1 MHNGRTTLLTAPA
14 PELENLSF
22 ALPEPESVGEWIGRL
37 PMANVPESAGQ
48 IRQAT
53 FEITRLD
60 TDWTTRMALLE
71 GIRPTVLYLTA
82 RLDKTANGAGASADA
97 ITRLAQRL
105 QTNLCS
111 GYKAVVIA
119 AQASAATD
127 PEARRMMSLA
137 IHRALSDLSRTLLR
151 TLQYYVAP
159 ADKLWLTLHQLYL
172 LAENLEIQEDVHTDT
187 GNAGSPRLSISAV
200 YLRSI
205 LLALARPYQLRHREL
220 SDVFSALAAWAG
232 LAKLTGRLDGALHA
246 VDLGS
251 DKGPAPRESLKPNDA
266 CRGIEL
272 SALMTELES
281 HLNRTDASAS
291 PEIIELGLISHLTGA
306 WGEMTSRAFNRA
318 DASTPIQLCVGLK
331 SAHYYLS
338 DNAEFSDTIRRGASA
353 AASDSGSGQSTP
365 FGDNVHFLP
374 NAGEIKDVWEDAF
387 DVGGKIPTN
396 PKFEEPE
403 LTLYSNEP
411 SASQKAMEDPYPC
424 FDSTAADMSPSGYRL
439 RWSQP
444 FPPNLQTGEL
454 IALRDQ
460 ADPRWCLAVAR
471 WIRQDEQGPFMGV
484 ELLAPQAR
492 PVAIRVVQS
501 KGSTAEFQ
509 RAFLLPE
516 LRPLGRP
523 ATLITP
529 ATPFKDGQ
537 KVMLRDNGSQNTAQ
551 LGECLLKTGSFNQFS
566 FRVLDGYLEKPGG
579 KSNMGNQINKNQH
592 GFR

>member
-1 MHNGRTTLLTAPA
+1 MQDGRTTLLTAPA

-37 PMANVPESAGQ
+37 PMANVPEAAGQ

-53 FEITRLD
+53 FEIARLD
-60 TDWTTRMALLE
+60 TDWQTRMALLE

-82 RLDKTANGAGASADA
+82 RLDKAANAAGSSADA

-119 AQASAATD
+119 AHEAAESD
-127 PEARRMMSLA
+127 AEACRTVSLA

-159 ADKLWLTLHQLYL
+159 ADKLWLKLHQLYL
-172 LAENLEIQEDVHTDT
+172 LAETLEVVDEVHADT
-187 GNAGSPRLSISAV
+187 GNAGSPELSVGAV
-200 YLRSI
+200 YQRSV

-220 SDVFSALAAWAG
+220 SDVFTALAGWSG
-232 LAKLTGRLDGALHA
+232 LTRLSTSMTDTVYA
-246 VDLGS
+246 VDLSS
-251 DKGPAPRESLKPNDA
+251 DKGPGLSESLKANEF
-266 CRGIEL
+266 CRGIEIG
-272 SALMTELES
+272 ALMTRLEAQLSDTSGSDGLEL
-281 HLNRTDASAS
+281 NV
-291 PEIIELGLISHLTGA
+291 ISHLTGA

-318 DASTPIQLCVGLK
+318 DSSDPIKLCVGLK

-338 DNAEFSDTIRRGASA
+338 DNAEFSDTVSSSPTA
-353 AASDSGSGQSTP
+353 AGDKVSP

-374 NAGEIKDVWEDAF
+374 NAGEAKDIWEDAF

-396 PKFEEPE
+396 PKFEDPDVALFEHQP
-403 LTLYSNEP
+403 P
-411 SASQKAMEDPYPC
+411 SGDPASEEAYPC

-454 IALRDQ
+454 IGLRDET
-460 ADPRWCLAVAR
+460 DPRWCLAVAR
-471 WIRQDEQGPFMGV
+471 WIRQDEQGAFMGV

-501 KGSTAEFQ
+501 KGSKAEFQ

-516 LRPLGRP
+516 LKPLGRP

-529 ATPFKDGQ
+529 ATPFKGGQ
-537 KVMLRDNGSQNTAQ
+537 KILIRDNGTQNTAQ

-566 FRVLDGYLEKPGG
+566 FRVLDGYLEKPGANP
-579 KSNMGNQINKNQH
+579 NMGNQINKNQH
-592 GFR
+592 GLK

>member
-1 MHNGRTTLLTAPA
+1 MHDGRTTLLTAPA

-37 PMANVPESAGQ
+37 PMANVPETAGQ

-53 FEITRLD
+53 FEIARLD
-60 TDWTTRMALLE
+60 TDWATRMALLE
-71 GIRPTVLYLTA
+71 GIRPTILYLTA
-82 RLDKTANGAGASADA
+82 RLDKAANSAGASADA

-119 AQASAATD
+119 AQEAAKTD
-127 PEARRMMSLA
+127 PEACRTMSLA

-172 LAENLEIQEDVHTDT
+172 LAENLEIQDAMHTDT
-187 GNAGSPRLSISAV
+187 GNAGSPQLSISTV
-200 YLRSI
+200 YLRSV

-220 SDVFSALAAWAG
+220 SDVFSALATWGG
-232 LAKLTGRLDGALHA
+232 LTALSPDLDGALHV

-251 DKGPAPRESLKPNDA
+251 DKGPAPRASFKANDA
-266 CRGIEL
+266 CRGVAL
-272 SALMTELES
+272 GALMSELES
-281 HLNRTDASAS
+281 HLNRSDPSAA
-291 PEIIELGLISHLTGA
+291 PEFIEPGLISHLTGA

-318 DASTPIQLCVGLK
+318 DTSTPIQLCVGLK

-338 DNAEFSDTIRRGASA
+338 DNAEFSDTISNAPTSASG
-353 AASDSGSGQSTP
+353 DTSGRSNP

-374 NAGEIKDVWEDAF
+374 NAGERKDVWEDAF
-387 DVGGKIPTN
+387 DVGAKIPTN
-396 PKFEEPE
+396 PEFEEPE
-403 LTLYSNEP
+403 LRLFSHEP
-411 SASQKAMEDPYPC
+411 SSNRRAVEDPYPC

-444 FPPNLQTGEL
+444 FPPSLQTGEL

-501 KGSTAEFQ
+501 KGSTTEFQ

-516 LRPLGRP
+516 LKPLGRP

-537 KVMLRDNGSQNTAQ
+537 KVVIRENGAQNTAQ

-579 KSNMGNQINKNQH
+579 QPNMGNQINKNQH

>member
-1 MHNGRTTLLTAPA
+1 MDNGPSTLLTAPA

-22 ALPEPESVGEWIGRL
+22 ALPEPESVGEWISRL
-37 PMANVPESAGQ
+37 PMANVPEAAGQ

-53 FEITRLD
+53 FEIARLD
-60 TDWTTRMALLE
+60 TNWATRLALLE
-71 GIRPTVLYLTA
+71 GIRPTILYLTA
-82 RLDKTANGAGASADA
+82 RLDKVANSAGASADA

-111 GYKAVVIA
+111 GYKAVVLA
-119 AQASAATD
+119 AYPDAETD
-127 PEARRMMSLA
+127 AEACRTVSLA
-137 IHRALSDLSRTLLR
+137 IHRALADLSRTLLR

-172 LAENLEIQEDVHTDT
+172 LAETLQIQEEEHVDT
-187 GNAGSPRLSISAV
+187 VNAGSEALSINAV
-200 YLRSI
+200 YLRSV

-220 SDVFSALAAWAG
+220 SDVFTG
-232 LAKLTGRLDGALHA
+232 LAGWGGLVRLANNMDDTLYA
-246 VDLGS
+246 VDLSS
-251 DKGPAPRESLKPNDA
+251 DKGPSPSKSLKTNDA
-266 CRGIEL
+266 CRGIDL
-272 SALMTELES
+272 TALMAELES
-281 HLNRTDASAS
+281 HLNREDAAVE
-291 PEIIELGLISHLTGA
+291 PGTAELGLISHLTGA
-306 WGEMTSRAFNRA
+306 WGEITSRAFNRA
-318 DASTPIQLCVGLK
+318 DSSEPIQLCVGIR

-338 DNAEFSDTIRRGASA
+338 DNTEFNDTVRTTASEVERVN
-353 AASDSGSGQSTP
+353 P

-374 NAGEIKDVWEDAF
+374 NAGDSNDVWEDAF

-396 PKFEEPE
+396 PKFEDPEIALFPSEPE
-403 LTLYSNEP
+403 AN
-411 SASQKAMEDPYPC
+411 QKAQEDPYPC

-439 RWSQP
+439 RWAQP
-444 FPPNLQTGEL
+444 FPPTLQTGEL
-454 IALRDQ
+454 VGLRDQ

-471 WIRQDEQGPFMGV
+471 WIRQDEHGPFMGV
-484 ELLAPQAR
+484 ELLAPHAR

-501 KGSTAEFQ
+501 KGSKAEFQ

-516 LRPLGRP
+516 LKPLGRP

-529 ATPFKDGQ
+529 ATPFKGGQ
-537 KVMLRDNGSQNTAQ
+537 KVVLRENGNQNTVQ

-579 KSNMGNQINKNQH
+579 QTNMGNQINKNQH

>member
-1 MHNGRTTLLTAPA
+1 MHDGRKTLLTAPA
-14 PELENLSF
+14 PELESLSF

-37 PMANVPESAGQ
+37 PMANVPEAAGQ

-53 FEITRLD
+53 FEIARLD
-60 TDWTTRMALLE
+60 TDWATRLSLLE
-71 GIRPTVLYLTA
+71 GIRPTILYLTA
-82 RLDKTANGAGASADA
+82 RLNKAANSAGASADA

-111 GYKAVVIA
+111 GYKAVVLA
-119 AQASAATD
+119 ACETAETD
-127 PEARRMMSLA
+127 TDACRTVSLA

-172 LAENLEIQEDVHTDT
+172 LAEKLGIEEEEHADT
-187 GNAGSPRLSISAV
+187 GNAGSPELSIRAV
-200 YLRSI
+200 YLRSV

-220 SDVFSALAAWAG
+220 SDVFIALAGW
-232 LAKLTGRLDGALHA
+232 GRLARLSDDLQDTLYA
-246 VDLGS
+246 VDLSS
-251 DKGPAPRESLKPNDA
+251 DKGPGLSDSLKANETS
-266 CRGIEL
+266 RGIEL
-272 SALMTELES
+272 GALMAELES
-281 HLNRTDASAS
+281 HLNREGAATESEA
-291 PEIIELGLISHLTGA
+291 IELGLISHLTGA
-306 WGEMTSRAFNRA
+306 WGEMTSRAFSRA
-318 DASTPIQLCVGLK
+318 DSSEPIQLCVGLR

-338 DNAEFSDTIRRGASA
+338 DNTEFSATLRNKTY
-353 AASDSGSGQSTP
+353 STERKNP

-374 NAGEIKDVWEDAF
+374 NAGEKRAKDVWEDAF

-396 PKFEEPE
+396 PNFEDPE
-403 LTLYSNEP
+403 LTLFSHEAP
-411 SASQKAMEDPYPC
+411 AEGEAMEDPYPC

-444 FPPNLQTGEL
+444 FPPSLQTGEL
-454 IALRDQ
+454 IGLRDQ

-492 PVAIRVVQS
+492 PVAVRLVQS
-501 KGSTAEFQ
+501 KRTEAEFQ
-509 RAFLLPE
+509 HAFLLPE
-516 LRPLGRP
+516 LKPLGRP

-529 ATPFKDGQ
+529 TTPFKGGQ
-537 KVMLRDNGSQNTAQ
+537 KVVILSKGKQNTAQ

-566 FRVLDGYLEKPGG
+566 FRVLDGYLEKSGG
-579 KSNMGNQINKNQH
+579 QPNMGNLTNKNQH

>member
-1 MHNGRTTLLTAPA
+1 MQDGRSTLLTAPA

-22 ALPEPESVGEWIGRL
+22 ALSEPESVGEWIGRL
-37 PMANVPESAGQ
+37 PMANVPEAAGQ

-53 FEITRLD
+53 FEIARLD
-60 TDWTTRMALLE
+60 TDWATRLALLE

-82 RLDKTANGAGASADA
+82 RLDKAANSAGASADA

-111 GYKAVVIA
+111 GYKAVVLA
-119 AQASAATD
+119 AQDAAATD
-127 PEARRMMSLA
+127 AEACRALSLA
-137 IHRALSDLSRTLLR
+137 THRALSDLSRTLLR

-172 LAENLEIQEDVHTDT
+172 LAETLEIQEQSHADT
-187 GNAGSPRLSISAV
+187 GNAGSPLLSISAV
-200 YLRSI
+200 YLRSV

-220 SDVFSALAAWAG
+220 SDVFTALAGWG
-232 LAKLTGRLDGALHA
+232 KLTGLTGDINSTLYA

-251 DKGPAPRESLKPNDA
+251 DKGPGPSETFRTNDG

-272 SALMTELES
+272 SALMSELES
-281 HLNRTDASAS
+281 HLNRSEASAE
-291 PEIIELGLISHLTGA
+291 PAGLELNLISHLTGA

-318 DASTPIQLCVGLK
+318 DSNEPIKLCVGLK
-331 SAHYYLS
+331 SAHFHFS
-338 DNAEFSDTIRRGASA
+338 DGTEFSDTI
-353 AASDSGSGQSTP
+353 AASSASSKAQTNP

-374 NAGEIKDVWEDAF
+374 NAGEAKDVWEDAF

-396 PKFEEPE
+396 PKFEDPE
-403 LTLYSNEP
+403 LSLFSHEP
-411 SASQKAMEDPYPC
+411 STGQKAAAEPYPC

-454 IALRDQ
+454 IGLRDET
-460 ADPRWCLAVAR
+460 DPRWCLAVAR
-471 WIRQDEQGPFMGV
+471 WIRQDAQGPFMGV

-492 PVAIRVVQS
+492 PVAIKVVQS
-501 KGSTAEFQ
+501 KGSKAEFQ

-516 LRPLGRP
+516 LKPLGRP

-529 ATPFKDGQ
+529 ASPFKDGQ
-537 KVMLRDNGSQNTAQ
+537 KVVIRENGSQNTAQ

-579 KSNMGNQINKNQH
+579 RPNMGNQINKNQH

>member
-1 MHNGRTTLLTAPA
+1 MQDGHSTLLTAPA

-22 ALPEPESVGEWIGRL
+22 ALPEPESVGEWISRL
-37 PMANVPESAGQ
+37 PMANVPEAAGQ

-53 FEITRLD
+53 FEIARLD
-60 TDWTTRMALLE
+60 TDRATRLALLE
-71 GIRPTVLYLTA
+71 GIRPTILYLTA
-82 RLDKTANGAGASADA
+82 RLDKVANSAGASADA

-111 GYKAVVIA
+111 GYKAVVLA
-119 AQASAATD
+119 AFEEAATD
-127 PEARRMMSLA
+127 PEARRTVSLA
-137 IHRALSDLSRTLLR
+137 IHRALADLSRTLLR

-172 LAENLEIQEDVHTDT
+172 LAETLQIQDEEHVDT
-187 GNAGSPRLSISAV
+187 VNAGSASLSIRAA
-200 YLRSI
+200 YLRSV

-220 SDVFSALAAWAG
+220 SDVFTALAGWAG
-232 LAKLTGRLDGALHA
+232 LTRLSAEIDSTLYA

-251 DKGPAPRESLKPNDA
+251 DKGPGPSDSLKANES
-266 CRGIEL
+266 CRGIDND
-272 SALMTELES
+272 ALMAELES
-281 HLNRTDASAS
+281 QLSREENSGE
-291 PEIIELGLISHLTGA
+291 PGKVELGLISHLTGA
-306 WGEMTSRAFNRA
+306 WGEITSRAFNRA
-318 DASTPIQLCVGLK
+318 DSSEPIQLCVGLK

-338 DNAEFSDTIRRGASA
+338 DNTEFSDTVQGPASQV
-353 AASDSGSGQSTP
+353 DRTNP

-374 NAGEIKDVWEDAF
+374 NAGERKDVWEDAF

-396 PKFEEPE
+396 PKFEDSDIALFPSEP
-403 LTLYSNEP
+403 T
-411 SASQKAMEDPYPC
+411 ASQKAPEDPYPC

-439 RWSQP
+439 RWAQP
-444 FPPNLQTGEL
+444 FPPTLQTGEL

-501 KGSTAEFQ
+501 KGGQSEFQ

-516 LRPLGRP
+516 LKPLGRP

-529 ATPFKDGQ
+529 ATPFKGGQ
-537 KVMLRDNGSQNTAQ
+537 KIVLRENGNQNTVQ

-579 KSNMGNQINKNQH
+579 PPNMNNQIDKNQH

>member
-1 MHNGRTTLLTAPA
+1 MHDGHTTLLTAPA

-22 ALPEPESVGEWIGRL
+22 ALPEPDSVGEWISRL
-37 PMANVPESAGQ
+37 PMANVPETAGQ

-53 FEITRLD
+53 FEIARLD
-60 TDWTTRMALLE
+60 TDWATRMALLE
-71 GIRPTVLYLTA
+71 GIRPTILYLTA
-82 RLDKTANGAGASADA
+82 RLDKAANSAGTSADA

-111 GYKAVVIA
+111 GYKAVVLA
-119 AQASAATD
+119 AFEDAESDAQACRTA
-127 PEARRMMSLA
+127 SLA

-159 ADKLWLTLHQLYL
+159 ADKLWLNLHQLYL
-172 LAENLEIQEDVHTDT
+172 LAETLGIQDEEQADT
-187 GNAGSPRLSISAV
+187 GNAGSPELSINAV
-200 YLRSI
+200 YLRSV

-220 SDVFSALAAWAG
+220 SDVFTALAGWDG
-232 LAKLTGRLDGALHA
+232 LTHLTADLDDGLYA

-251 DKGPAPRESLKPNDA
+251 DKGPAPSESLKRNES

-272 SALMTELES
+272 AALMTELES
-281 HLNRTDASAS
+281 HLNRTDAGDG
-291 PEIIELGLISHLTGA
+291 PGTIELGLISHLTGA

-318 DASTPIQLCVGLK
+318 DSSEPIQLCVGLK

-338 DNAEFSDTIRRGASA
+338 DNAEFSDTLRNTTTV
-353 AASDSGSGQSTP
+353 SDDMSHP

-374 NAGEIKDVWEDAF
+374 NAGEVKDVWEDAF
-387 DVGGKIPTN
+387 DVDGKIPTN
-396 PKFEEPE
+396 PKFEDPE
-403 LTLYSNEP
+403 LTLVTHQP
-411 SASQKAMEDPYPC
+411 SAASDAIEDPYPC

-444 FPPNLQTGEL
+444 FPPSLQTGEL
-454 IALRDQ
+454 IGLRDQ

-471 WIRQDEQGPFMGV
+471 WIRQDDQGPFMGV

-492 PVAIRVVQS
+492 PVAIRVIQS

-516 LRPLGRP
+516 LKPLGRP

-529 ATPFKDGQ
+529 ATPFKGGQ
-537 KVMLRDNGSQNTAQ
+537 KVMIRENGSQNTAQ

-566 FRVLDGYLEKPGG
+566 FRVLDGYLEKPDGQP
-579 KSNMGNQINKNQH
+579 NMGNQMNKNQH

>member
-1 MHNGRTTLLTAPA
+1 MHDGRTTLLSAPA

-22 ALPEPESVGEWIGRL
+22 ALPEPESVGEWISRL
-37 PMANVPESAGQ
+37 PMANVPETAGQ
-48 IRQAT
+48 MRQAT
-53 FEITRLD
+53 FEIARLD
-60 TDWTTRMALLE
+60 TDWATRMALLE

-82 RLDKTANGAGASADA
+82 RLDKAANSAGASADA

-111 GYKAVVIA
+111 GYKAVVLA
-119 AQASAATD
+119 AHEAAESDPQARQTT
-127 PEARRMMSLA
+127 SLA

-172 LAENLEIQEDVHTDT
+172 LAENLQIEEEVHADT
-187 GNAGSPRLSISAV
+187 GNAGSPELSINAV
-200 YLRSI
+200 YLRSV
-205 LLALARPYQLRHREL
+205 LLALARPYQLRQREL
-220 SDVFSALAAWAG
+220 SDVFMALAGWDGLTHLSAG
-232 LAKLTGRLDGALHA
+232 LNGSLYS

-251 DKGPAPRESLKPNDA
+251 DKGPAPSESFKPNDA
-266 CRGIEL
+266 CRSIVL
-272 SALMTELES
+272 DALMRELQS
-281 HLNRTDASAS
+281 CLDRTDSDASGES
-291 PEIIELGLISHLTGA
+291 IELGLISHLTGA

-318 DASTPIQLCVGLK
+318 DSSEPIQLCVGLK

-338 DNAEFSDTIRRGASA
+338 DNAEFSDTIKGPTTTHKAN
-353 AASDSGSGQSTP
+353 P

-374 NAGEIKDVWEDAF
+374 NAGEAKDVWEDAF
-387 DVGGKIPTN
+387 DVGGKIPRN
-396 PKFEEPE
+396 PKFEDSE
-403 LTLYSNEP
+403 LALFPHES
-411 SASQKAMEDPYPC
+411 SAARKAAEDPYPC

-454 IALRDQ
+454 IGLRDQ
-460 ADPRWCLAVAR
+460 ADPRWCLAVTR
-471 WIRQDEQGPFMGV
+471 WIRQDEHGPFMGV

-492 PVAIRVVQS
+492 PIAIRVVQS
-501 KGSTAEFQ
+501 KGGNAEFQ

-516 LRPLGRP
+516 LKPLGRP

-537 KVMLRDNGSQNTAQ
+537 KVMIRENGSQSTVQ
-551 LGECLLKTGSFNQFS
+551 LGECLLRTGSFNQFS
-566 FRVLDGYLEKPGG
+566 FRVLDGYLEKQSGQT
-579 KSNMGNQINKNQH
+579 NMGNQINNNQH
-592 GFR
+592 GVR

>member
-1 MHNGRTTLLTAPA
+1 MHDGLSTLLTAPA
-14 PELENLSF
+14 PELESLSF

-37 PMANVPESAGQ
+37 PMANVPETAGQ

-53 FEITRLD
+53 FEIARLD
-60 TDWTTRMALLE
+60 TDWATRMALLE
-71 GIRPTVLYLTA
+71 GIRPTILYLTA
-82 RLDKTANGAGASADA
+82 RLDKAANSAGASADA

-119 AQASAATD
+119 AREAAATD
-127 PEARRMMSLA
+127 TEACRTLSLA

-159 ADKLWLTLHQLYL
+159 ADRLWLTLHQLYL
-172 LAENLEIQEDVHTDT
+172 LAETLGIEEETHADT
-187 GNAGSPRLSISAV
+187 GNVGSPELSISDV
-200 YLRSI
+200 YLRSV

-220 SDVFSALAAWAG
+220 TDVFTALAGWGG
-232 LAKLTGRLDGALHA
+232 LSRLSRNLDGALHA
-246 VDLGS
+246 VDLSS
-251 DKGPAPRESLKPNDA
+251 DKGPGPAESYKANDT
-266 CRGIEL
+266 CRGVEL
-272 SALMTELES
+272 NALTSTLES
-281 HLNRTDASAS
+281 HLHRADADSG
-291 PEIIELGLISHLTGA
+291 PENVELGLISHLTGA
-306 WGEMTSRAFNRA
+306 WGEMTSRSFNRA
-318 DASTPIQLCVGLK
+318 DSDAPIQLCVGLK
-331 SAHYYLS
+331 SAHFYLS
-338 DNAEFSDTIRRGASA
+338 DNAEFSDTIRTA
-353 AASDSGSGQSTP
+353 AAHAEDQLKP

-374 NAGEIKDVWEDAF
+374 NAGEAQDIWDDAF

-396 PKFEEPE
+396 PKYEEPE
-403 LTLYSNEP
+403 LTLISHEP
-411 SASQKAMEDPYPC
+411 SAVREAEVDPYPC
-424 FDSTAADMSPSGYRL
+424 YDSTAADMSPSGYRL

-492 PVAIRVVQS
+492 PVAIRIVQS
-501 KGSTAEFQ
+501 KGSQAEFQ

-516 LRPLGRP
+516 LKPLGRP

-537 KVMLRDNGSQNTAQ
+537 KVIIRESGRQNTAQ

-566 FRVLDGYLEKPGG
+566 FRVLDGYLEKRSGQP
-579 KSNMGNQINKNQH
+579 NMGNQINKNQH

>member
-1 MHNGRTTLLTAPA
+1 MHDGRTTLLTAPA

-37 PMANVPESAGQ
+37 PMANVPEAAGQ

-53 FEITRLD
+53 FEIARLE
-60 TDWTTRMALLE
+60 TDWATRMALLE
-71 GIRPTVLYLTA
+71 GIRPTILYLTA
-82 RLDKTANGAGASADA
+82 RLDKAANSAGASADA

-111 GYKAVVIA
+111 GYKAIVLA
-119 AQASAATD
+119 AQDAAESD
-127 PEARRMMSLA
+127 AEACRTVSLA

-172 LAENLEIQEDVHTDT
+172 LAETLQIQEEEHADT
-187 GNAGSPRLSISAV
+187 INDGSPALSIRTV
-200 YLRSI
+200 YLRSV

-220 SDVFSALAAWAG
+220 SDVFSALSGW
-232 LAKLTGRLDGALHA
+232 GRLTHLSADMQNAIYA
-246 VDLGS
+246 VDLSS
-251 DKGPAPRESLKPNDA
+251 DKGPGPSKSLKANA
-266 CRGIEL
+266 SCRGIEL
-272 SALMTELES
+272 NALMTELES
-281 HLNRTDASAS
+281 HLNRTEAGAE
-291 PEIIELGLISHLTGA
+291 PVAVELGLISHLTGA
-306 WGEMTSRAFNRA
+306 WGEMTSRAFSRA
-318 DASTPIQLCVGLK
+318 DTSEPIQLCVGLK

-338 DNAEFSDTIRRGASA
+338 DNAEFSDTVRKTAST
-353 AASDSGSGQSTP
+353 SDDRAGP

-374 NAGEIKDVWEDAF
+374 NAGEAKDVWEDAF

-396 PKFEEPE
+396 PKFEDPE
-403 LTLYSNEP
+403 LTLF
-411 SASQKAMEDPYPC
+411 SQEAAADGDALEDPYPC
-424 FDSTAADMSPSGYRL
+424 FESTAADMSPSGYRL

-454 IALRDQ
+454 IGLRDQ

-471 WIRQDEQGPFMGV
+471 WIRQDEHGPFMGV

-501 KGSTAEFQ
+501 KGSQAEFQ

-516 LRPLGRP
+516 LKPLGRP

-529 ATPFKDGQ
+529 ASPFKGGQ
-537 KVMLRDNGSQNTAQ
+537 KVVIRENGKQTTAQ

-579 KSNMGNQINKNQH
+579 EPNMGNQINKNQH